1 MAGTALSMARSMLG
15 AAISVAASAAA
26 AEMSL
31 LMGIRRD
38 IWFIKDELETMQTF
52 LLVAEGIKEKDMLLK
67 VWAKQVSDSS
77 YNIEDC
83 LCEFMVHV
91 ASQSL
96 SQELMKLNDHHRIA
110 IQIRDLKS
118 RIEDVRSRNTR
129 YNLIE
134 NNQNTRTIDEMDSCM
149 EDIRNHSAS
158 HIDETELVGFSKPKE
173 EDGASQ
179 RYDQTT
185 FGRESIEE
193 AT

>member
-15 AAISVAASAAA
+15 AAIRVAASAAA
-26 AEMSL
+26 NEMSL
-31 LMGIRRD
+31 LMGVRRD

-67 VWAKQVSDSS
+67 LWAKQVKDTS

-83 LCEFMVHV
+83 LSEFMVHV

-96 SQELMKLNDHHRIA
+96 SRELMKLKDRHRIA
-110 IQIRDLKS
+110 IQIRDLKL
-118 RIEDVRSRNTR
+118 RIEDVSSRNTR

-134 NNQNTRTIDEMDSCM
+134 NKQVTRTIDERDSRM

-158 HIDETELVGFSKPKE
+158 NIDENELVGFSKPKE

-179 RYDQTT
+179 RYDHATYWQ
-185 FGRESIEE
+185 GSIEE